1 MAIRFCIFDVGR
13 VCYPYSFD
21 SLNNFLWNKTI
32 RKEDV
37 DTKGGAKSF
46 NYSPFMKGEIDFSLL
61 KRAYKTFV
69 FFIFLIFDSYFVCK
83 IKKFF

>member
-69 FFIFLIFDSYFVCK
+69 FL
-83 IKKFF
+83 FF